1 MFNYIPM
8 DVDRA
13 LVNALRDHP
22 QDVGVQYGALMALVD
37 VSVND
42 GNRAYVVK
50 EDAHTEVVASM
61 RRHLDSW
68 MVQAAGCCQ
77 WVIGNSD
84 LADNKVPVDQLELG
98 LKEAHVA
105 IVNGT
110 KAHRD
115 NPEVVHQATWALGN
129 MVGSANNQMLIA
141 EGGGVVTTLEVMAE
155 HVTSEQVAINRCQ
168 VYRRAKRRRREEE

>member
-1 MFNYIPM
+1 M

-13 LVNALRDHP
+13 LVDALRDHP
-22 QDVGVQYGALMALVD
+22 QDVNVQYGALMALVN

-68 MVQAAGCCQ
+68 MVQAAGC
-77 WVIGNSD
+77 WVIGN
-84 LADNKVPVDQLELG
+84 LADNRVPVNQLELG

-105 IVNGT
+105 IVNGM
-110 KAHRD
+110 KAHHD
-115 NPEVVHQATWALGN
+115 DPEVVHQATWALGN
-129 MVGSANNQMLIA
+129 MAGSANNQMLIA

-168 VYRRAKRRRREEE
+168 AYRRAKRRRREEE

>member
-1 MFNYIPM
+1 M

-22 QDVGVQYGALMALVD
+22 QDVNVQYGALMALVN

-68 MVQAAGCCQ
+68 MVQAAGC
-77 WVIGNSD
+77 WVIGNLN
-84 LADNKVPVDQLELG
+84 LADNKVPVNQLELG

-105 IVNGT
+105 IVNGM
-110 KAHRD
+110 KAHHD
-115 NPEVVHQATWALGN
+115 DPEVVHQATWALGN
-129 MVGSANNQMLIA
+129 MAGSANNQMLIA

-168 VYRRAKRRRREEE
+168 AYRRAKRRRREEE